1 MKTYSQEE
9 WRNSL
14 EGGFVSNARKKNIER
29 LNEKYGK
36 IKEELLSVI
45 GEGFEKEIAKFGQ
58 TEDVFDF
65 QILKVEDLG
74 TYISTMRKV
83 LIERQKEVKNG
94 KNTDKI
100 IEKTQKD
107 FEETL
112 KNSI

>member
-1 MKTYSQEE
+1 
-9 WRNSL
+9 
-14 EGGFVSNARKKNIER
+14 
-29 LNEKYGK
+29 
-36 IKEELLSVI
+36 
-45 GEGFEKEIAKFGQ
+45 
-58 TEDVFDF
+58 
-65 QILKVEDLG
+65 
-74 TYISTMRKV
+74 MRKV